1 MFEKKY
7 VYLDEDEVAS
17 TAGTNKR
24 MAFVAQTYGNDFVVL
39 ETEGLDSHK
48 DLKYYRV
55 SKQAFTEAHVTFG
68 VKKRSFLLEPLTNF
82 ALTVLQVKT
91 T

>member
-1 MFEKKY
+1 M
-7 VYLDEDEVAS
+7 DEDEVAR

-39 ETEGLDSHK
+39 ETEGLNSQK
-48 DLKYYRV
+48 NLKYYRV

-82 ALTVLQVKT
+82 ALTILQVKIT
-91 T
+91 QNRL

>member
-1 MFEKKY
+1 M
-7 VYLDEDEVAS
+7 DEDEVAR
-17 TAGTNKR
+17 TAGTDKR
-24 MAFVAQTYGNDFVVL
+24 MAYVAQTYGHDFVVL

-48 DLKYYRV
+48 SLKYYRV

-82 ALTVLQVKT
+82 ALTISQVKIT
-91 T
+91 QNRL